1 MRITEEQI
9 ANYSQALNKP
19 APDWDPDWQIT
30 QELLKMV
37 TMQARQL
44 MYLQK
49 QLDIMKRT
57 RQSSMEALIMSLNQ
71 SMNVQAMEQRSLR
84 PEEVQAAI
92 TELNKSIEAAAK
104 GERTAEYAAHVL
116 KFVARVI
123 I

>member
-9 ANYSQALNKP
+9 ANYSQALNKS

-57 RQSSMEALIMSLNQ
+57 RQSSMESLIMSLNQ

-104 GERTAEYAAHVL
+104 GERAAEYAANVL
-116 KFVARVI
+116 KFVARVVI
-123 I
+123 